1 MTLANQLTVLRI
13 VLIPIFV
20 VLLVYDLRISALVI
34 FLLTCLSDL
43 LDGYIARTWR
53 QQTTLGAFLDPIA
66 DKLLMVTTF
75 ATLALLKAL
84 PMSLTILLIARDI
97 GLSLWVGF
105 VFFTSGRRL
114 SEPTL
119 LGRAAMFGQMS
130 TVVSALF
137 FYVFEG
143 WPLMETL
150 RPFILMPV
158 FVATALLAVIAGAH
172 YIVHLT
178 RLFHKVEE
186 PLGRRMPV
194 Q

>member
-20 VLLVYDLRISALVI
+20 VLLVYDLRISALVV

-178 RLFHKVEE
+178 RLVHKVEE

>member
-13 VLIPIFV
+13 ILIPIFV

-143 WPLMETL
+143 WPLMEML

>member
-143 WPLMETL
+143 WPLMEML

-178 RLFHKVEE
+178 RLVHKVEE